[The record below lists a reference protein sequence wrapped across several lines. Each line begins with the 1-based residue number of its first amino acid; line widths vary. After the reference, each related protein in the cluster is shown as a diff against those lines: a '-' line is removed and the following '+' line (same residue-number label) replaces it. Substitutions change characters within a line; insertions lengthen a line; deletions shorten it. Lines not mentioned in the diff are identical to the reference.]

1 MRTRSKDKDKNTG
14 GASKEKQ
21 KDNAK
26 ELEQIM
32 EEENDDSSEI
42 RERNKKFVQKL
53 DLKAREKIEGPLPD
67 ENVGYFLEQ
76 LGNLIGQD
84 YYNEPPQGKETKVK
98 ELNELLTKKVTRK
111 KDASLPQKILNAAAK
126 SRVDS
131 KEKLLSVMKDKK
143 INVSLTDAQKDLFVE
158 ILKARSYNKL
168 INVGDVL
175 KGKSLYVKHMLH
187 TMEDDTLENLVSFVT
202 NDRLYLLCL
211 LMYTIDLTSDKNKD
225 QPSVEL
231 SFKPKRVSIQ
241 SIGINYKKGEKIKNG
256 FLQDYVDYATSIGE
270 TWLNEKSREIY
281 IGFKD
286 YVDARSQNPEDQN
299 VKKYEKECEENNI
312 DINTFMHNNLR
323 YYFLLKDDDNTEANE
338 AILCIPED
346 FNSTIEDYINTQKFV
361 AKDKK
366 LYKEGIKTF
375 DLKSQSTVYISSELK
390 VVDYMPNVIKFDQF
404 MSTAYILTSEV
415 DLNEYSAACWE
426 YDKKIYNKKDEEVP
440 PNPYFYPNICSFD
453 TFDTFMNY
461 ILVHI
466 LTHEYP
472 KAIVDRY
479 IDSYTYYIEN
489 RQIFLKISKCLHSIQ
504 KFLVRFFCS
513 FRTKVNFD
521 VCTSLYTI
529 GKKILEEFQVLYDLN
544 IYKYYVQ
551 FIRTYL
557 PATKIM
563 YNAASDESNIIP
575 VFNGC
580 MQVLA
585 QLIKFDRNGL
595 VDKFRTCAV
604 AIFRMFLGV
613 GNPREEIND
622 YVTPSAFLGN
632 MTGDFSKT
640 VIQQNLDVF
649 FNQETNRTVDSDLR
663 AERINYFMEQEYN
676 NMSDAIEKGFASY
689 VDQAAKGFDYDVLY
703 TLFDFFMKLIEKPEN
718 KEYYDKIRNVVL
730 SYFIETGD
738 VPYYQDEVM
747 RKALVAYM
755 IPLLKEEQKD
765 GDEKIELYNKGV
777 EITVG
782 DIDPDEIQ
790 NIIDSQLRRKK
801 NIEVRK
807 KGLILSNR
815 KKKKG
820 ILTDIRKERDEIVEK
835 IRKELLQRKREREAE
850 ELKRKKPKGTAKKLI
865 NKMKDLQDNIDELKD
880 NLEENQIQNKI
891 LKKKIVK
898 ISKKDKENMSAVSG
912 ESQQS
917 IASNVKTDKRTA
929 VKNLRPGA
937 YSEGGGNKGKKK
949 YKSNSP
955 QPKTKKKD
963 QSSSDEEI
971 GSDKDM
977 D

>member
-1 MRTRSKDKDKNTG
+1 
-14 GASKEKQ
+14 
-21 KDNAK
+21 
-26 ELEQIM
+26 
-32 EEENDDSSEI
+32 
-42 RERNKKFVQKL
+42 
-53 DLKAREKIEGPLPD
+53 
-67 ENVGYFLEQ
+67 
-76 LGNLIGQD
+76 
-84 YYNEPPQGKETKVK
+84 
-98 ELNELLTKKVTRK
+98 
-111 KDASLPQKILNAAAK
+111 
-126 SRVDS
+126 
-131 KEKLLSVMKDKK
+131 
-143 INVSLTDAQKDLFVE
+143 
-158 ILKARSYNKL
+158 
-168 INVGDVL
+168 
-175 KGKSLYVKHMLH
+175 
-187 TMEDDTLENLVSFVT
+187 
-202 NDRLYLLCL
+202 
-211 LMYTIDLTSDKNKD
+211 
-225 QPSVEL
+225 
-231 SFKPKRVSIQ
+231 
-241 SIGINYKKGEKIKNG
+241 
-256 FLQDYVDYATSIGE
+256 
-270 TWLNEKSREIY
+270 
-281 IGFKD
+281 
-286 YVDARSQNPEDQN
+286 
-299 VKKYEKECEENNI
+299 
-312 DINTFMHNNLR
+312 
-323 YYFLLKDDDNTEANE
+323 
-338 AILCIPED
+338 
-346 FNSTIEDYINTQKFV
+346 
-361 AKDKK
+361 
-366 LYKEGIKTF
+366 
-375 DLKSQSTVYISSELK
+375 
-390 VVDYMPNVIKFDQF
+390 MPNVIKFDKF

-466 LTHEYP
+466 LTHAYP

-580 MQVLA
+580 MQILA

-622 YVTPSAFLGN
+622 YITPSSFLGN

-689 VDQAAKGFDYDVLY
+689 VDQGAKGFDYDVLY
-703 TLFDFFMKLIEKPEN
+703 TLFDSFMKLIEKPEN

-747 RKALVAYM
+747 RKALIAYM

-765 GDEKIELYNKGV
+765 GDDKFELYNKGV
-777 EITVG
+777 EVTVG

-850 ELKRKKPKGTAKKLI
+850 ELKKKKPKGTAKKLMNQI
-865 NKMKDLQDNIDELKD
+865 KDLQENIDELKD

-898 ISKKDKENMSAVSG
+898 AAKKDKENMSAVSG

-929 VKNLRPGA
+929 VKSLKPGA

-955 QPKTKKKD
+955 QPKTKKKKKN
-963 QSSSDEEI
+963 SRARTRRTTRNFKLHERVRSKI
-971 GSDKDM
+971 I
-977 D
+977 

>member
-1 MRTRSKDKDKNTG
+1 MRTRSKDKKKYESKDK
-14 GASKEKQ
+14 E
-21 KDNAK
+21 DNAK
-26 ELEQIM
+26 QLEQIM

-42 RERNKKFVQKL
+42 RERNKKFVEKI

-84 YYNEPPQGKETKVK
+84 YYNAPPEGKETKVK
-98 ELNELLTKKVTRK
+98 DLNELLTKKVSRK
-111 KDASLPQKILNAAAK
+111 KDASMPQKILNAAAK

-143 INVSLTDAQKDLFVE
+143 LNVALTDAQKDLFVE

-187 TMEDDTLENLVSFVT
+187 TMEDDTLENMVSFVT

-225 QPSVEL
+225 QPAVEL

-270 TWLNEKSREIY
+270 SWLNETSRDIY

-286 YVDARSQNPEDQN
+286 YVDAKLKNPEDEN
-299 VKKYEKECEENNI
+299 VKKYEKECEDNNI

-323 YYFLLKDDDNTEANE
+323 YYFLLKDDDNTEGNE

-346 FNSTIEDYINTQKFV
+346 FNTTIEDYINTQKFV

-390 VVDYMPNVIKFDQF
+390 VVDYMPNVIKFDKF

-466 LTHEYP
+466 LTHAYP

-622 YVTPSAFLGN
+622 YITPSSFLGN

-689 VDQAAKGFDYDVLY
+689 VDQGAKGFDYDVLY

-765 GDEKIELYNKGV
+765 GDDKIELYNKGV
-777 EITVG
+777 EVTVG

-850 ELKRKKPKGTAKKLI
+850 ELRKKKPKGTAKKLI
-865 NKMKDLQDNIDELKD
+865 NQMKNLQENIDELKD

-898 ISKKDKENMSAVSG
+898 AAKKDKENMSAISG

-929 VKNLRPGA
+929 VKSLKPGT
-937 YSEGGGNKGKKK
+937 YSEAGKTKKKK

-955 QPKTKKKD
+955 QPKTKKKKD
-963 QSSSDEEI
+963 QSSSDEED
-971 GSDKDM
+971 DKEF
-977 D
+977 

>member
-1 MRTRSKDKDKNTG
+1 MRTRSKDKEKSTG
-14 GASKEKQ
+14 GSSKEKQ

-26 ELEQIM
+26 ELERIM

-42 RERNKKFVQKL
+42 RERNKKFVDKL
-53 DLKAREKIEGPLPD
+53 DLKAREKINGPMPD

-84 YYNEPPQGKETKVK
+84 YYNAPPEGKETKLK
-98 ELNELLTKKVTRK
+98 ELNELMTKKVSRK
-111 KDASLPQKILNAAAK
+111 QDASLPQKILNAAAK

-143 INVSLTDAQKDLFVE
+143 FGVSLTDAQKDLFVE

-187 TMEDDTLENLVSFVT
+187 TMEDDTLENYVSFVT

-211 LMYTIDLTSDKNKD
+211 LMYTIDLTNDKKKD
-225 QPSVEL
+225 QPAVEL

-241 SIGINYKKGEKIKNG
+241 SIGINYKKGEKIRNG

-270 TWLNEKSREIY
+270 TWLNETSREIY

-286 YVDARSQNPEDQN
+286 YVDARAKNPNDEN
-299 VKKYEKECEENNI
+299 VTKYENECAENNI
-312 DINTFMHNNLR
+312 EINTFMHNNLR
-323 YYFLLKDDDNTEANE
+323 YYFLLKDDDNSEANE

-346 FNSTIEDYINTQKFV
+346 FNNTIEDYINTQKFV
-361 AKDKK
+361 SKDKK
-366 LYKEGIKTF
+366 LYKDGIKTF

-390 VVDYMPNVIKFDQF
+390 VVDYMPNIIKFEKF
-404 MSTAYILTSEV
+404 ISTAYVLTCEV

-426 YDKKIYNKKDEEVP
+426 YDKQIYNKKDENNP

-466 LTHEYP
+466 LTHAYP

-489 RQIFLKISKCLHSIQ
+489 RQIFLKISKCLHAIQ

-513 FRTKVNFD
+513 FRTKINFD

-580 MQVLA
+580 MNVLS

-622 YVTPSAFLGN
+622 YVTPSSFLGN

-649 FNQETNRTVDSDLR
+649 FNHETNRTVDSDLR
-663 AERINYFMEQEYN
+663 AERINFFMEQEYN
-676 NMSDAIEKGFASY
+676 NISDAIEKGFASY
-689 VDQAAKGFDYDVLY
+689 VDQGAKGFDYDNLY
-703 TLFDFFMKLIEKPEN
+703 AVFDIFMKLIEKPEN

-765 GDEKIELYNKGV
+765 GDEKIELYNKGA
-777 EITVG
+777 EITMG
-782 DIDPDEIQ
+782 DVDPEEIQ
-790 NIIDSQLRRKK
+790 NIIDTQLRKK
-801 NIEVRK
+801 KSVEVRK

-815 KKKKG
+815 KKKKS
-820 ILTDIRKERDEIVEK
+820 ILADIRKERDEIVGK
-835 IRKELLQRKREREAE
+835 IRQELLQRKREREAE
-850 ELKRKKPKGTAKKLI
+850 EAKKKKPKNTAKKLM
-865 NKMKDLQDNIDELKD
+865 NQMKNLQDNIDELKD
-880 NLEENQIQNKI
+880 NLEESQIQNKI

-898 ISKKDKENMSAVSG
+898 ATKKDKENISTVSK

-917 IASNVKTDKRTA
+917 IASNVKTDKRAA
-929 VKNLRPGA
+929 VKSLKPGT
-937 YSEGGGNKGKKK
+937 YSESKSKKKK
-949 YKSNSP
+949 YKSSSP
-955 QPKTKKKD
+955 QPKTKKKKD
-963 QSSSDEEI
+963 QSSSDEDEKE
-971 GSDKDM
+971 DDENLF
-977 D
+977 